1 MVGNITKICHKSIG
15 MLKDG
20 VIKPGPRDDIVEDD
34 EVVVGEDNVGD
45 DTDVEDDN
53 DVGGEDGGEDLAE

>member
-1 MVGNITKICHKSIG
+1 MVLLDLAQEMTL
-15 MLKDG
+15 LKKKDENG
-20 VIKPGPRDDIVEDD
+20 VGD
-34 EVVVGEDNVGD
+34 DNVGD